1 MSGSVWRRRWPLL
14 LASAAAA
21 ALLFLLLGRRG
32 RHLPLSAQ
40 PSIVDLTK
48 VPGTVFR
55 VALAPDLVR
64 IAPEV
69 VAGSLV
75 AVNRDGNDL
84 LFEHPTGALP
94 EARAGSLVLFSGLG
108 LRKVLSTR
116 HSHDLLLIHTVPAG
130 LQEAVRDGV
139 MQWEYPVRFGDLARA
154 LARAHRAHRSA
165 SLLAFTSPA
174 FAASADEPPIKIR
187 HNGEKNGWQFE
198 TIATIRPE
206 RLDLE
211 ETLRRQDGDME
222 IKLQVKGYL
231 ANFRTYTNIEFH
243 NGAITKFE
251 YVNRDVQGR
260 LEFGWA
266 TRKAEAGVGTLAPP
280 SQVVKLPPFAEL
292 PLDIGGF
299 PFTLD
304 ITSVVLAKPA
314 LTGGLESAHGHFTV
328 DFAGDQGLSV
338 SQGVTTPIG
347 SIRADPQIT
356 EDIQSMS
363 PVAPMGFVA
372 AVAFPRLEL
381 RQGFVASSMQGENG
395 ALAER
400 VKQLMQQNGM
410 GDRFD
415 PGVQSDVG
423 GTDGSYVEIITSTGL
438 VDSGRQVIFP
448 CQQTSLF
455 LSLKVGAAKDLGV
468 SVATEGQSYELQ
480 QRHRINPPI
489 QACAKGLVY
498 GSVQQAPSTDM
509 GKCDPNMV
517 GSASDFAGVPG
528 GGVMQP
534 FKGEFGHKGIDVQK
548 LRGSPVFANLRAEVP
563 LTELNSVK
571 VVRGQEYYPC
581 GGTSAGG
588 GPDDADCFKVERNF
602 TGLGIAGTGN
612 ARLVD
617 AVVLVQK
624 WSPPKDPVGS
634 GYGGLVGFAA
644 HYQYTGTDGA
654 IHTFTVYLE
663 YEHLITA
670 DYPPRKDNG
679 DYVDNENRKIK
690 RGEYAGCMGFGAGM
704 QNGRDMA
711 AAELANHPLIGY
723 LGATENP
730 HVHIQAAFAPGATG
744 YLRGPFFDP
753 TVMLAGR

>member
-1 MSGSVWRRRWPLL
+1 V
-14 LASAAAA
+14 
-21 ALLFLLLGRRG
+21 GRHS
-32 RHLPLSAQ
+32 RHLPVSPW
-40 PSIVDLTK
+40 PSSVELTR
-48 VPGTVFR
+48 VPGTVFQ
-55 VALAPDLVR
+55 VALAPGLVR
-64 IAPEV
+64 IAPEA

-84 LFEHPTGALP
+84 LFEHPPRDLAD
-94 EARAGSLVLFSGLG
+94 ARPGTLVLFSGLG
-108 LRKVLSTR
+108 LRRVLSTQQSR
-116 HSHDLLLIHTVPAG
+116 DLLLIHTGAAG
-130 LQEAVRDGV
+130 LQEAIREGTLR
-139 MQWEYPVRFGDLARA
+139 WEYPVRFGDLVRA
-154 LARAHRAHRSA
+154 LTRAHGSHRTTPMA
-165 SLLAFTSPA
+165 ALTTPA
-174 FAASADEPPIKIR
+174 FAASADEPIKIR

-198 TIATIRPE
+198 TIATIQPE
-206 RLDLE
+206 RLELE
-211 ETLRRQDGDME
+211 ETLRRQEGDME

-243 NGAITKFE
+243 NGAVTKFE
-251 YVNRDVQGR
+251 YVNRDVQGK

-266 TRKAEAGVGTLAPP
+266 TRKAEAGVGILAQAN
-280 SQVVKLPPFAEL
+280 QVVKLPPFAEL

-304 ITSVVLAKPA
+304 ITSVVLSKPA

-328 DFAGDQGLSV
+328 DFAGDQGMSV

-381 RQGFVASSMQGENG
+381 RQGFLPSSMQGENG
-395 ALAER
+395 PLAER

-410 GDRFD
+410 DARFD
-415 PGVQSDVG
+415 PGVEADAS
-423 GTDGSYVEIITSTGL
+423 GTGGSYVEIITSTGL

-468 SVATEGQSYELQ
+468 SVSTEGQSYELQ
-480 QRHRINPPI
+480 ERHRINPPI

-498 GSVQQAPSTDM
+498 GSAQQAPSTTI
-509 GKCDPNMV
+509 GNCDPNMV
-517 GSASDFAGVPG
+517 GTASDFAGVPG

-534 FKGEFGHKGIDVQK
+534 FKGEFGHKGVDIQK
-548 LRGSPVFANLRAEVP
+548 LRGTPVFANIRAEIP
-563 LTELNSVK
+563 LTELNGVK
-571 VVRGQEYYPC
+571 VVRGQVYFPC
-581 GGTSAGG
+581 GGTPGRGG
-588 GPDDADCFKVERNF
+588 SDDADCFKVEKNS
-602 TGLGIAGTGN
+602 TGLGIPGTGN

-617 AVVLVQK
+617 ALVLVQR
-624 WSPPKDPVGS
+624 WSPPKDPVTD
-634 GYGGLVGFAA
+634 GYGGLVGFAT
-644 HYQYTGTDGA
+644 HYQYTGNDGA
-654 IHTFTVYLE
+654 SHTFTVYLE

-679 DYVDNENRKIK
+679 DYVDNENRRIK
-690 RGEYAGCMGFGAGM
+690 PGQYTGCKGFGAGM
-704 QNGRDMA
+704 QNRRVMT

-730 HVHIQAAFAPGATG
+730 HVHIQAAYGPGSTG